1 MHSVRRSRILHASGD
16 RVWNVL
22 DDFGG
27 VWRYNPSVESSRVLN
42 DIETGTGAC
51 RECVFADG
59 SRIEETITDYAPGE
73 GYTVEFTDVG
83 PYPLVS
89 NVVRIDVE
97 EADDHHSRVTF
108 TAEFQPKYGPLGWL
122 MGRVVIEQRFER
134 QLDSVLD
141 GLAAHLRTGDPIGEA
156 DVVASA

>member
-1 MHSVRRSRILHASGD
+1 MHAPAD
-16 RVWNVL
+16 RVWEVL

-27 VWRYNPSVESSRVLN
+27 VWRYNPNVESSQVIN
-42 DIETGTGAC
+42 DTETGTGAC

-59 SRIEETITDYAPGE
+59 SRLEETVTDYRPGE

-89 NVVRIDVE
+89 STVRLDVE

-108 TAEFQPKYGPLGWL
+108 TAEFQPKYGPFGWL
-122 MGRVVIEQRFER
+122 LGRVVMEQRFET

-141 GLAAHLRTGDPIGEA
+141 GLATHLRTGDPIDETGA
-156 DVVASA
+156 VVSA